1 MAAVGLVLVSLNRS
15 IIARSARQKPKHR
28 NRGLRRQ
35 ERYNPAAM
43 TRLYRRYLFALLC
56 AGFGSV
62 AAEDVYKCT
71 DAKGDIS
78 FQDRPCPANTQES
91 QLHLRDA
98 PPVAPPPAVVVDA
111 APAAA
116 TAAVPPP
123 PAPRAPLPA
132 LWVCQN
138 AEDGSNYFSENGSP
152 PVRYV
157 PLGTLGFPGKSLG
170 QAYGPGGG
178 SGISAPGVNPIP
190 ISRSP
195 RDAIATQLTALQD
208 ACVPAA
214 PAQTCG
220 WLRKQYEDV
229 EHKLKRA
236 FKDERAVLEPRE
248 RELEAQLDNC

>member
-1 MAAVGLVLVSLNRS
+1 M
-15 IIARSARQKPKHR
+15 
-28 NRGLRRQ
+28 
-35 ERYNPAAM
+35 Y
-43 TRLYRRYLFALLC
+43 RLHLFAALC
-56 AGFGSV
+56 ACFGNV

-71 DAKGDIS
+71 NAQGDVAY
-78 FQDRPCPANTQES
+78 QDRPCPASTQEA

-98 PPVAPPPAVVVDA
+98 PPA
-111 APAAA
+111 APAPTTAIEPAPAA
-116 TAAVPPP
+116 PQTAAPPQTV
-123 PAPRAPLPA
+123 APRVPLPT

-157 PLGTLGFPGKSLG
+157 PLGTLGYPGKGLG

-190 ISRSP
+190 ISHSP
-195 RDAIATQLTALQD
+195 RDEIATQLTALQD
-208 ACVPAA
+208 ACAPATS
-214 PAQTCG
+214 AQTCG
-220 WLRKQYEDV
+220 WLRKQYDEV

-248 RELEAQLDNC
+248 RELDAQLDNC